1 MKMNIFQGN
10 LKDVS
15 AKKASLVAT
24 SPHHIRRPLQCFLFY
39 NKIKYFLNTLIQK
52 RFLEVMKIANI
63 RGELT
68 DISAK
73 KEALVHLVCEIH
85 LPIHPK
91 LCYVTLSL
99 K

>member
-1 MKMNIFQGN
+1 
-10 LKDVS
+10 
-15 AKKASLVAT
+15 
-24 SPHHIRRPLQCFLFY
+24 
-39 NKIKYFLNTLIQK
+39 
-52 RFLEVMKIANI
+52 MKIANI

-99 K
+99 KWWNPEFWLQLLWSRKDGLQMMKNINFPGDLIDISA